1 MSATSAAH
9 YSIPVM
15 MSSSLLRL
23 CEKELEKMKKG
34 RKVVNEFSELIQQVA
49 VHHRHDSLREREDS
63 TGHIA
68 QPNATAAKRNEQQS
82 KAVVQLTELTN

>member
-1 MSATSAAH
+1 
-9 YSIPVM
+9 M

-49 VHHRHDSLREREDS
+49 VHHRHDSLREREREDS

>member
-1 MSATSAAH
+1 
-9 YSIPVM
+9 
-15 MSSSLLRL
+15 
-23 CEKELEKMKKG
+23 MKKG
-34 RKVVNEFSELIQQVA
+34 RKVVNEFSALIQQVA